1 MTGPLVLASGSAAR
15 RAMLDQVGV
24 EFTVDPADVDEAQL
38 KGELAGRD
46 AGDVALALAGAKAV
60 AVSERRPE
68 ALVLGSDQILDLD
81 GALMDKAGDLEG
93 ARARLRR
100 LRGRTHSLHSAAA
113 LARNGEVIWSGVD
126 RADLTMRTYSD
137 AFLERY
143 LAAEGA
149 KLLGSVGCYR
159 LEGPGAQLFERVEG
173 DFFTV
178 LGLPLWAVLAELRR
192 LGTIAA

>member
-1 MTGPLVLASGSAAR
+1 MNGPLVLASGSAAR

-24 EFTVDPADVDEAQL
+24 EFSVDPPDIDEGVL
-38 KGELAGRD
+38 KTRLAGRG

-60 AVSERRPE
+60 AVSGRRPG
-68 ALVLGSDQILDLD
+68 ALVLGSDQILELD
-81 GALMDKAGDLEG
+81 GTLMDKAGDLEG
-93 ARARLRR
+93 ARTRLRR

-126 RADLTMRTYSD
+126 RAEMTMRPYTD

-143 LAAEGA
+143 LAAEGGQ
-149 KLLGSVGCYR
+149 LLGSVGCYR

-178 LGLPLWAVLAELRR
+178 LGLPMWAVLAELRR
-192 LGTIAA
+192 LGAIAA